1 MREFLKVNHCELP
14 HMIISRGSNRKNLQ
28 IMQLMN
34 DPSRFVAID
43 LLDFQRTQHE
53 FFPLESEMF
62 IIALNF
68 Q

>member
-1 MREFLKVNHCELP
+1 
-14 HMIISRGSNRKNLQ
+14 
-28 IMQLMN
+28 MQLMN